1 MLTVIRLI
9 YETFNPKVHDVCH
22 VARLV
27 YDVDYRTFDMFFK
40 SDRQAI
46 KAISKYLAKKELN
59 DYYKVILDDDNKI
72 IGYISIY
79 IHDTEHKFYL
89 KSLRLYLVDI
99 LDHFVLCDIMP
110 GDLYLAEIA
119 IDESQRGKGLGRK
132 VMQDIIDYA
141 KSKNYN
147 RIILDADFRNTGAKK
162 LYESLGF
169 KEFNKKRVKIGRFER
184 GMYNME
190 FNL

>member
-1 MLTVIRLI
+1 MISLI
-9 YETFNPKVHDVCH
+9 YETFNPKVHDVRH

-27 YDVDYRTFDMFFK
+27 YDVDYRTFDLFFK

-46 KAISKYLAKKELN
+46 DAISKYLAKKEMN
-59 DYYKVILDDDNKI
+59 DYYKVILDDNNDI
-72 IGYISIY
+72 VGYISIY
-79 IHDTEHKFYL
+79 LHDDNHKFYL

-99 LDHFVLCDIMP
+99 LDHFVLCDIKQ

-132 VMQDIIDYA
+132 VMQDVLNYA

-147 RIILDADFRNTGAKK
+147 RVILDADFRNKGAKK

-169 KEFNKKRVKIGRFER
+169 KEFNKKRVKIGSFER